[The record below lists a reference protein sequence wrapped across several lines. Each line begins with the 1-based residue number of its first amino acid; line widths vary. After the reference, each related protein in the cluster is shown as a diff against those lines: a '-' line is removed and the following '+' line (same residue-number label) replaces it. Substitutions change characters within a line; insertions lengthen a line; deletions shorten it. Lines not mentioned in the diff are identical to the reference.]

1 MCHKLKLYLRF
12 NSPHRLQD
20 EQLRVSMGD
29 WIVVGTSLLLMF
41 LDQTTSVEPHCRTV
55 KSISNRAL
63 HGHVIAVAQ
72 TFSLERCS
80 FKCER
85 KVDCYSINYMLTSN
99 SCELNKGTR
108 LSHPKHFLP
117 RENTVYIDN
126 LHRRYHVCV
135 HPPCQ
140 NGGTCVALAES
151 PGYKCLCQSNYSGDD
166 CQGKKIVSQN
176 MIHFKPDCCY
186 HSLYRE
192 PSNLRKLIQE
202 R

>member
-1 MCHKLKLYLRF
+1 MCHKLKLYLRL

-29 WIVVGTSLLLMF
+29 WIVVGASLLLMF

-72 TFSLERCS
+72 TLSLERCS

-85 KVDCYSINYMLTSN
+85 KADCYSINYVLTSN

-126 LHRRYHVCV
+126 LHRRYHACV

-140 NGGTCVALAES
+140 NGGTCVALPES

-166 CQGKKIVSQN
+166 CQGEKKN
-176 MIHFKPDCCY
+176 FPKYDTF
-186 HSLYRE
+186 
-192 PSNLRKLIQE
+192 
-202 R
+202 